1 MPDIENPRLRHCT
14 FMYESATSPMTM
26 IVGRDHFEMSEEQG
40 DRSTF
45 MNVKRYFDGRHPV
58 GRIAEITGVSEESVR
73 KIAAQFAD
81 LGLLRN
87 AEPMDSVPAD
97 VFAKQ
102 ISESCD
108 MWARQIGYHKLFS
121 GVQNGE
127 LRKEVFLGLVLET
140 YHYVKSAPKHIS
152 TAIAHCS
159 NPAFERILSEYFVD
173 EWNHAPMILKALV
186 NMGLPEDWVESAHP
200 IIGTWSLV
208 NNLCEIARQDTLS
221 YLACTALFEAKDDD
235 FIESAEGLRQTAIR
249 HGFPAGCME
258 PIIRHAQIDIE
269 AGHVSLLEQA
279 LRSVPVVTEAQAHR
293 AVNNLHDVKHSFDQL
308 HDQIIQYYA
317 NISNYIP
324 RVKVDYFSL

>member
-108 MWARQIGYHKLFS
+108 MWARQ
-121 GVQNGE
+121 
-127 LRKEVFLGLVLET
+127 
-140 YHYVKSAPKHIS
+140 
-152 TAIAHCS
+152 
-159 NPAFERILSEYFVD
+159 
-173 EWNHAPMILKALV
+173 
-186 NMGLPEDWVESAHP
+186 
-200 IIGTWSLV
+200 
-208 NNLCEIARQDTLS
+208 
-221 YLACTALFEAKDDD
+221 
-235 FIESAEGLRQTAIR
+235 
-249 HGFPAGCME
+249 
-258 PIIRHAQIDIE
+258 
-269 AGHVSLLEQA
+269 
-279 LRSVPVVTEAQAHR
+279 
-293 AVNNLHDVKHSFDQL
+293 
-308 HDQIIQYYA
+308 
-317 NISNYIP
+317 
-324 RVKVDYFSL
+324 